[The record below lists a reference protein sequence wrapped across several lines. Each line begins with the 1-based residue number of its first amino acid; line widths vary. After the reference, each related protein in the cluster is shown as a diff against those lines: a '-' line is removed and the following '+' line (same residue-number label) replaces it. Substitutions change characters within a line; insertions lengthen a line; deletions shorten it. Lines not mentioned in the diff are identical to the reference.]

1 MPTAALRTVK
11 LPSGEPIPALG
22 LGTWRF
28 AEDPRLRD
36 QEIEAIRTGL
46 DLGMSLIDT
55 AEMYADGAAEE
66 LVGEAIDGRREGVF
80 LVSKVLPQHAT
91 ARGTIAACEASLAR
105 LRTDVVDLYLLHW
118 RGPVPLAETLEAFAE
133 LVEAGRIRRW
143 GVSNLDVEDMAEL
156 VELPGGEAVQTDQV
170 LYNLNRRGTELD
182 LLPWCR
188 ERGIPIMAYSP
199 LELGR
204 LAHEPALTGIA
215 TSHGVTP
222 AQAALAWVL
231 AQEGVVAI
239 PRSHDPRHV
248 REDREA
254 LDLRLAPDE
263 LADLDRAF
271 PPPPE
276 PVPLEMH

>member
-1 MPTAALRTVK
+1 MLAAAVRTVE

-22 LGTWRF
+22 LGTWHL
-28 AEDPRLRD
+28 AEDPRRHA

-46 DLGMSLIDT
+46 DLGISLIDT

-66 LVGEAIDGRREGVF
+66 LVGEAIDGRRDEVL
-80 LVSKVLPQHAT
+80 LVGKVLPQHAT
-91 ARGTIAACEASLAR
+91 VRGTIAACEASLAR
-105 LRTDVVDLYLLHW
+105 LRTDTLDLYLLHW

-133 LVEAGRIRRW
+133 LVEAGRIRHW

-156 VELPGGEAVQTDQV
+156 VGLPGGEAVQTDQV
-170 LYNLNRRGTELD
+170 LYNLTHRGVELD

-199 LELGR
+199 LELGH
-204 LAHEPALTGIA
+204 LVHEPALAGIA
-215 TSHGVTP
+215 ARHGVTP
-222 AQAALAWVL
+222 AQVALAWAL
-231 AQEGVVAI
+231 AQEGVVVI
-239 PRSHDPRHV
+239 PRSHDSRHV

-254 LDLRLAPDE
+254 LDLRLTPDE
-263 LADLDRAF
+263 LAGLDRAF

-276 PVPLEMH
+276 PVPLETH